1 MRSADCAEKQLEES
15 NMITNRKHLI
25 WIAPVAILAM
35 MLFVFIGGQI
45 VMHLWNWLLPP
56 LFGFR
61 EISFLQA
68 LGLLILCRILF
79 GGFGM
84 GGGGRSGSRHAR
96 ERVADKIAD
105 RVAERIG
112 NMTPEEQERI
122 RQRIHERWGTGPTG
136 GETKPL

>member
-1 MRSADCAEKQLEES
+1 
-15 NMITNRKHLI
+15 MITKNRKHLI

-45 VMHLWNWLLPP
+45 VMYLWNWLLPP
-56 LFGFR
+56 LFGVR

-84 GGGGRSGSRHAR
+84 CGTGRSGSRHGR
-96 ERVADKIAD
+96 ERIADKIAE

-112 NMTPEEQERI
+112 NLTPEEQERI
-122 RQRIHERWGTGPTG
+122 RERIRERWGTGPTG
-136 GETKPL
+136 GETKP